1 MKLRQRLCMHITSYL
16 LLGLVFSFSL
26 AARAA
31 HYPDLYLHPS
41 QSLDGDWQTIVDP
54 YELGYYNYRW
64 QARDLDKHPSRDAF
78 FMDAKQA
85 NPQELLEYDF
95 DKSPSLKV
103 PGDWN
108 TQKPELYY
116 YEGSLWYRK
125 VFERKALKKSERA
138 FVHFGA
144 ANYRA
149 DVYLNGKKLGSH
161 IGGFTPFSFEAT
173 QQLLPGRN
181 SLVVRVDNKRARDA
195 VPTLNTDWWNYGGI
209 TRSVKLVTVPQ
220 VFIQQHFLHLQS
232 VSSGV
237 ISGEVQLSQALAG
250 QAVQVSI
257 PELKLHQKVKTDAQG
272 LAQVSFK
279 TQGLQLWTPEQPQRY
294 QINIRAAGDSLGE
307 QMGFRTIATRGK
319 QILLNDQPIFLRGIS
334 LHEELA
340 LNSGGRATGEKAD
353 RQLLQWAKELNA
365 NFVRL
370 AHYPHNEEMVRLAEE
385 MGILVWSEIPVYWTI
400 DWTNKA
406 TYANAEA
413 QLSDMIERDRNRAN
427 VIIWS
432 LANETPVT
440 PERTQFLAQLAHK
453 ARALDSTRL
462 LSAAME
468 RHWDAHNASLSVVE
482 DPLADLVDLV
492 SFNQYIGWYDG
503 LPDKLAQVSWK
514 IPYNKPVFVSEFG
527 AGAKQGL
534 HGAADARW
542 AEEFQ
547 ADLYRKTL
555 AMLDKIDGL
564 SGFSPWILVDFRSP
578 RRVLPQIQDG
588 FNRKGLISDAGEKKQ
603 AFYVLRDY
611 YAQRAQQ
618 QNTQQQNAQQQKLN
632 P

>member
-1 MKLRQRLCMHITSYL
+1 MNDKLRLNPVRFGL
-16 LLGLVFSFSL
+16 LALALTLSLAFSL

-31 HYPDLYLHPS
+31 HYPDLTLHPS

-54 YELGYYNYRW
+54 YELGYYDYRW
-64 QARDLDKHPSRDAF
+64 QARDQAQQPSRDAF

-108 TQKPELYY
+108 TQKAELYY

-125 VFERKALKKSERA
+125 VFERAALKKSERA
-138 FVHFGA
+138 FVSFGA

-161 IGGFTPFSFEAT
+161 IGGFTPFSFDAT
-173 QQLLPGRN
+173 EQLLPGRN

-209 TRSVKLVTVPQ
+209 TRSVQLVTVPQ

-232 VSSGV
+232 VSSGI
-237 ISGEVQLSQALAG
+237 ISGEVQLSKAAAG
-250 QAVQVSI
+250 QTVQVSI
-257 PELKLHQKVKTDAQG
+257 PELKLRQKVKTNAQG
-272 LAQVSFK
+272 LAHISFK
-279 TQGLQLWTPEQPQRY
+279 TTALQLWTPEQPKRY
-294 QINIRAAGDSLGE
+294 QINISAGSDQLSE

-334 LHEELA
+334 VHEELA
-340 LNSGGRATGEKAD
+340 LKGGGRATDEQAD
-353 RQLLQWAKELNA
+353 RQLLTWAKELNA

-370 AHYPHNEEMVRLAEE
+370 AHYPHNEAMVRLAEE

-400 DWTNKA
+400 DWTNPA

-413 QLSDMIERDRNRAN
+413 QLSDMIQRDRNRAN

-453 ARALDSTRL
+453 ARELDSSRL

-468 RHWDAHNASLSVVE
+468 RHWDAKNSSLSVVE
-482 DPLADLVDLV
+482 DPLADIVDLV

-534 HGAADARW
+534 HGAADTRW
-542 AEEFQ
+542 TEEFQ

-555 AMLDKIDGL
+555 SMLDNIDGL

-588 FNRKGLISDAGEKKQ
+588 FNRKGLISDAGQKKQ

-611 YAQRAQQ
+611 YVQKAKAQTQTQAQTSQ
-618 QNTQQQNAQQQKLN
+618 
-632 P
+632 